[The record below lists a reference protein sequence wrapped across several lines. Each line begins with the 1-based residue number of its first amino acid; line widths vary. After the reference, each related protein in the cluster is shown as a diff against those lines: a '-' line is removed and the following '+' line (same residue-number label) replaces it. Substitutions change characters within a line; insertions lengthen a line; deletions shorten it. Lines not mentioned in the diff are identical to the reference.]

1 MKLRNRLAIAFVI
14 ILLIPVGL
22 VMICITV
29 LNGYQI
35 RLLHQAYGVQ
45 TDEDNLFNA
54 NSVELFDALAEK
66 SNQKVLEELDKHP
79 ENFRNTG
86 YLEKLNDSL
95 QNWYSSLIVRSDDE
109 FLFFG
114 VQGESLSNL
123 LSQLPG
129 YGASVSD
136 YNLRVYTGN
145 ITNCL
150 LNQHDF
156 IFENGSKGTAFV
168 VTPITTLPQLKS
180 MYTELAVSIVI
191 IMLFTALLLLMW
203 IYGSIVSPIS
213 KLKKATQEIRDGNL
227 DYELNVKGDDE
238 ISQLCLDFEEMRR
251 RLKQNSEEK
260 VHSDEDNKELISN
273 ISHDLKTPIT
283 AIKGYVEG
291 IMDGV
296 ASSPDKLDKYIRTIY
311 NKANDMDRLIDEL
324 TFYSKIDTNKI
335 PYNFVPINV
344 AAYFGD
350 CSEELMLDLEGQGI
364 EMQYM
369 NFCDADVQVIADA
382 EQMKRVI
389 NNIINNSIKYMDKKK
404 GIINMRIKD
413 LGDFVQV
420 EIEDNGKG
428 IAAKDLPYIFDR
440 FYRTDK
446 ARSSQKG
453 GSGIGL
459 SIVRK
464 IIEDHDGQIWATS
477 REGTGTVMHFAL
489 RKYQEVRNE

>member
-1 MKLRNRLAIAFVI
+1 MKLRNRLVIAFII
-14 ILLIPVGL
+14 ILLVPVGL
-22 VMICITV
+22 VGLCISV
-29 LNGYQI
+29 LNGYQV

-45 TDEDNLFNA
+45 TEESNLFNA
-54 NSVELFDALAEK
+54 NTIELFDALAEK
-66 SNQKVLEELDKHP
+66 ANRIVTDELEEGK
-79 ENFRNTG
+79 EQFRDDD
-86 YLEKLNDSL
+86 YLSELNEQVSSY
-95 QNWYSSLIVRSDDE
+95 YSFLIVRRGDE
-109 FLFFG
+109 FRYFG
-114 VQGESLSNL
+114 SDGNWSSDL

-129 YGASVSD
+129 YGGSGTGN
-136 YNLRVYTGN
+136 NLRFYTGEN
-145 ITNCL
+145 TNCL
-150 LNQHDF
+150 LNQNDF
-156 IFENGSKGTAFV
+156 EFRDGTKGTVFV
-168 VTPITTLPQLKS
+168 VTPITVLPQLKS
-180 MYTELAVSIVI
+180 MYMELAISVVI
-191 IMLFTALLLLMW
+191 IMLFTALLLIIW
-203 IYGSIVSPIS
+203 IYGSILSPLN
-213 KLKKATQEIRDGNL
+213 KLQKATQAIRDGNL
-227 DYELNVKGDDE
+227 DYELNIKGEDE
-238 ISQLCLDFEEMRR
+238 ISRLCMDFEEMRR
-251 RLKQNSEEK
+251 RLKENSEEK
-260 VHSDEDNKELISN
+260 VHYDEDNKELISN

-335 PYNFVPINV
+335 PYNFAPINV

-369 NFCDADVQVIADA
+369 NFCDTDVQVIADA
-382 EQMKRVI
+382 EQMKRVV

-446 ARSSQKG
+446 ARNSQKG

-464 IIEDHDGQIWATS
+464 IIEDHGGQIWATS

-489 RKYQEVRNE
+489 RKYQEVRDE

>member
-1 MKLRNRLAIAFVI
+1 MKLKSRLIVAFFVITCVPLLLAMVAFVGFSQIQMQSLKNKLGLTEISFASLANNLQMLNEATEDIYAEILFQAAEDPDQFLSTEFLDKLNTELNGMASYLVVRKEKELYYSGTGEVNRRLCRELPSYGAMQFGSDGTYIAEDVQAYVRQADMTFSNEEHGSVFIITSIAKTLPEIGRLARDMVVAICVI
-14 ILLIPVGL
+14 LICTGALLSTWIYKGINTPLQKLREATQHIKDGDL
-22 VMICITV
+22 EFA
-29 LNGYQI
+29 L
-35 RLLHQAYGVQ
+35 
-45 TDEDNLFNA
+45 D
-54 NSVELFDALAEK
+54 VE
-66 SNQKVLEELDKHP
+66 
-79 ENFRNTG
+79 G
-86 YLEKLNDSL
+86 
-95 QNWYSSLIVRSDDE
+95 DDE
-109 FLFFG
+109 F
-114 VQGESLSNL
+114 S
-123 LSQLPG
+123 
-129 YGASVSD
+129 
-136 YNLRVYTGN
+136 
-145 ITNCL
+145 
-150 LNQHDF
+150 
-156 IFENGSKGTAFV
+156 
-168 VTPITTLPQLKS
+168 
-180 MYTELAVSIVI
+180 ELC
-191 IMLFTALLLLMW
+191 
-203 IYGSIVSPIS
+203 
-213 KLKKATQEIRDGNL
+213 Q
-227 DYELNVKGDDE
+227 
-238 ISQLCLDFEEMRR
+238 DFEDMRR
-251 RLKQNSEEK
+251 RLRDSISEKAAYDRE
-260 VHSDEDNKELISN
+260 NRELISN

-335 PYNFVPINV
+335 PYNFAPINV

-350 CSEELMLDLEGQGI
+350 CSEELMLELEEQGI

-369 NFCDADVQVIADA
+369 NFCDTDVQVIADV
-382 EQMKRVI
+382 EQMKRVV
-389 NNIINNSIKYMDKKK
+389 NNVISNSIKYMDKRK

-446 ARSSQKG
+446 ARNSKKG

-464 IIEDHDGQIWATS
+464 IIEDHGGQIWATS
-477 REGTGTVMHFAL
+477 KEGTGTVMHFAL

>member
-1 MKLRNRLAIAFVI
+1 MKLKNRLAIAFVI
-14 ILLIPVGL
+14 ILLVPVGL
-22 VMICITV
+22 VAICFTI
-29 LNGYQI
+29 LNGYQV
-35 RLLHQAYGVQ
+35 RLLQQAYGVQ
-45 TDEDNLFNA
+45 TDDGNLFHA
-54 NSVELFDALAEK
+54 NTVELFDALAEK
-66 SNQKVLEELDKHP
+66 SNQAVLSELEKDKEQFGNP
-79 ENFRNTG
+79 E
-86 YLEKLNDSL
+86 YLEKLNAKVG
-95 QNWYSSLIVRSDDE
+95 NWYSSLIVRSDDE

-114 VQGESLSNL
+114 PQGDWLSGL

-145 ITNCL
+145 VTNCL

-156 IFENGSKGTAFV
+156 QFTDGSQGTVFV

-180 MYTELAVSIVI
+180 MYMELGVSIVI
-191 IMLFTALLLLMW
+191 IMLFTAMLLLMW
-203 IYGSIVSPIS
+203 IYGSIVIPIS

-227 DYELNVKGDDE
+227 DYELNVVGEDE
-238 ISQLCLDFEEMRR
+238 ISQLCMDFEEMRR

-260 VHSDEDNKELISN
+260 IHSDEDNKELISN

-344 AAYFGD
+344 SAYFGD

-369 NFCDADVQVIADA
+369 NFCDTDVQVIADA

-477 REGTGTVMHFAL
+477 KEGTGTVMHFAL
-489 RKYQEVRNE
+489 RKYQEVKNE